1 MFFHKK
7 LTKWEGKGGGAI
19 EGIEG
24 IVAIVAIEVIVAIEA
39 FFSRRGR
46 LRTRTETL

>member
-19 EGIEG
+19 EGI
-24 IVAIVAIEVIVAIEA
+24 VVIEVIEVIEVIGSIV
-39 FFSRRGR
+39 FFWGGA
-46 LRTRTETL
+46 